1 MPCGGICHPL
11 MNRIQTERER
21 EREREYERIE
31 WLNNEEQT
39 FPPSG
44 YVAHSREG
52 EMSEEDIFR
61 RKG

>member
-1 MPCGGICHPL
+1 MSSTNEQDPD
-11 MNRIQTERER
+11 RER
-21 EREREYERIE
+21 ERERQYERIE